1 MMYRLYSLLWHLALP
16 FVFARTLLRGRLEPG
31 YLQDIA
37 QRFGFGG
44 QTDER
49 PTIWIHAVSVGE
61 TRAARALIEALRASW
76 PDARILLTQTT
87 ATGRA
92 TAQSLYG
99 DAVTLAWL
107 PWDLRWAQRAF
118 LRAWRPAIGILM
130 ETELWPNLIAE
141 CRHAGVPVVLANA
154 RLSERSARRYA
165 RLPSLAGDM
174 LQSLWGIAAQT
185 EADAERLR
193 ALGAHNVTVAGNLKF
208 DLSPPPDQLTLG
220 ERWRAALGTRRVVLL
235 ASTREGEEAML
246 LPALQA
252 CLPDNVLIAL
262 VPRHPQRFDEVARL
276 VAGRGLTLVRRSA
289 GTLPGAGDR
298 VWLGD
303 SMGEMFAWYA
313 LADLAVIGGSW
324 LPLGGQNLIEACA
337 AGCPVIIGPHTF
349 NFAQAT
355 EDALAAGAALRAGD
369 ADEMAAAACRLLAGP
384 PALQAMSDAGRAFAA
399 SHRGATGRCMDLI
412 RPLLQPRL
420 DRAAGD
426 NRDTN
431 LRPGSRP

>member
-1 MMYRLYSLLWHLALP
+1 MRFLYSTLWLFALP
-16 FVFARTLLRGRLEPG
+16 FVLLRLLWRARREPG
-31 YLQDIA
+31 YARDIG
-37 QRFGFGG
+37 QRFGHFRS
-44 QTDER
+44 ER
-49 PTIWIHAVSVGE
+49 AQETIWLHAVSVGE
-61 TRAARALIEALRASW
+61 TRAAEPLVQRLRASH

-99 DAVTLAWL
+99 GAVTLAWL
-107 PWDLRWAQRAF
+107 PWDLPWAQRAF

-130 ETELWPNLIAE
+130 ETELWPNLVAE
-141 CRHAGVPVVLANA
+141 CRRADVPVVLANA

-165 RLPSLAGDM
+165 RLPSLAGAM
-174 LQSLWGIAAQT
+174 LRSLSGIAAQT
-185 EADAERLR
+185 DADAERLR
-193 ALGAHNVTVAGNLKF
+193 TLGARNVTVTGNLKF
-208 DLSPPPDQLTLG
+208 DLSPPPDQLALG
-220 ERWRAALGTRRVVLL
+220 ERWREALGARRVALL
-235 ASTREGEEAML
+235 ASTRDGEEAML
-246 LPALQA
+246 LPALLG
-252 CLPDNVLIAL
+252 CLPDDVLIAL

-276 VAGRGLTLVRRSA
+276 VTGRGLRLVRRSA
-289 GTLPGAGDR
+289 GTLPDARDR

-337 AGCPVIIGPHTF
+337 AGCPVVIGPHTF

-369 ADEMAAAACRLLAGP
+369 AGEMAAATCRLLADP
-384 PALQAMSDAGRAFAA
+384 PSLKAMSDAGRAFSA
-399 SHRGATGRCMDLI
+399 SHRGATERCVALI

-431 LRPGSRP
+431 PRSGFTP

>member
-1 MMYRLYSLLWHLALP
+1 MMHRLYSLLWHLALP

-49 PTIWIHAVSVGE
+49 PTIWLHAVSVGE
-61 TRAARALIEALRASW
+61 TRAAQPLIDALRARW

-92 TAQSLYG
+92 TAQSLCG

-107 PWDLRWAQRAF
+107 PWDLPWAQRAF

-141 CRHAGVPVVLANA
+141 CRRADVPVVLANA

-165 RLPSLAGDM
+165 RLPSLAGAM
-174 LQSLWGIAAQT
+174 LQSLSGIAAQT

-208 DLSPPPDQLTLG
+208 DLSPPPEQLALG

-252 CLPDNVLIAL
+252 RLPDDVLIAL

-276 VAGRGLTLVRRSA
+276 VAGHGMTLVQRSA
-289 GTLPGAGDR
+289 GALPDAGDR

-337 AGCPVIIGPHTF
+337 AGCPVVIGPHTF

-355 EDALAAGAALRAGD
+355 EDALAAGAALRAGN
-369 ADEMAAAACRLLAGP
+369 ADELAAAACRLLADP
-384 PALQAMSDAGRAFAA
+384 SSLKAMSDAGRAFAA
-399 SHRGATGRCMDLI
+399 SHRGATERCMDLI
-412 RPLLQPRL
+412 RPLLEPWL

-431 LRPGSRP
+431 PRSGSRP

>member
-1 MMYRLYSLLWHLALP
+1 MRSLYSILWILALP
-16 FVFARTLLRGRLEPG
+16 LALLRLFWRSRREAGYAANVLQRLG
-31 YLQDIA
+31 FFHAVSLQ
-37 QRFGFGG
+37 
-44 QTDER
+44 
-49 PTIWIHAVSVGE
+49 PTIWLHAVSVGE
-61 TRAARALIEALRASW
+61 TRAAQTLIEALRARW

-107 PWDLRWAQRAF
+107 PWDLPWSQRAF
-118 LRAWRPAIGILM
+118 LRVWRPAIGILM

-141 CRHAGVPVVLANA
+141 CRRAGVPVMLANG

-165 RLPSLAGDM
+165 RLPSLAGAM
-174 LQSLWGIAAQT
+174 LQDLSGIAAQT
-185 EADAERLR
+185 DADAGRLR
-193 ALGAHNVTVAGNLKF
+193 TLGARNVTVAGNLKF
-208 DLSPPPDQLTLG
+208 DLSPPPDQLALG
-220 ERWRAALGTRRVVLL
+220 GRWRAALGGRRVALL

-246 LPALQA
+246 LPALHA
-252 CLPDNVLIAL
+252 CLPADVLIAL

-276 VAGRGLTLVRRSA
+276 VAGRGLTLARRSA
-289 GTLPGAGDR
+289 GTLPGASDR

-337 AGCPVIIGPHTF
+337 AGCPVVIGPHTF

-355 EDALAAGAALRAGD
+355 EDALAAGAALRATD
-369 ADEMAAAACRLLAGP
+369 ADEMAATACRLLAD
-384 PALQAMSDAGRAFAA
+384 PASLKVMSDQGRAFAA
-399 SHRGATGRCMDLI
+399 SHRGATERCMALI

-420 DRAAGD
+420 DRLADGD
-426 NRDTN
+426 
-431 LRPGSRP
+431 RPPCAPVI